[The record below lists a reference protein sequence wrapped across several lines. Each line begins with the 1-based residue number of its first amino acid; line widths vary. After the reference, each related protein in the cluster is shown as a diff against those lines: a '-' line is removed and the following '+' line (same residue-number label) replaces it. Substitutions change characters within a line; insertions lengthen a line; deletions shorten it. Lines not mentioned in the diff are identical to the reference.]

1 MSCKT
6 GKRYVV
12 FFTYGPTEATVNAL
26 TYEIED
32 DIPAEVPI
40 GRPIDNMEAYIIDE
54 KGKLCKEGVVGEL
67 CLAGIGLAWG
77 YLNNEELN
85 KKSLRKESKVV
96 QTKKQL

>member
-1 MSCKT
+1 
-6 GKRYVV
+6 
-12 FFTYGPTEATVNAL
+12 
-26 TYEIED
+26 
-32 DIPAEVPI
+32 
-40 GRPIDNMEAYIIDE
+40 MEAYIIDE

>member
-1 MSCKT
+1 M
-6 GKRYVV
+6 
-12 FFTYGPTEATVNAL
+12 
-26 TYEIED
+26 
-32 DIPAEVPI
+32 
-40 GRPIDNMEAYIIDE
+40 
-54 KGKLCKEGVVGEL
+54 GEL